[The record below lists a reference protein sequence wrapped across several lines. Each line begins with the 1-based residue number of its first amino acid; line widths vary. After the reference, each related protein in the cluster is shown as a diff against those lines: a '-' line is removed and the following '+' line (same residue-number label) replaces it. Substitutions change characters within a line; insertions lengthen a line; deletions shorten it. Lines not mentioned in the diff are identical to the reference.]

1 MTGLLGTIPT
11 LVKLPDAEF
20 NAESIG
26 ANLKSQKWKTKKAAC
41 LFPIALF
48 NFETN
53 LIKWRFSLFSGPFW
67 TVLPTRYEAENL
79 PVQAKK
85 MFFLSNLVPR
95 VPFFYI
101 QKKSRL
107 KNRDTTHQL
116 WEVSIDIQKK
126 IIDSFTLVYIRLYSS
141 TFVQAHLVALLH
153 SSTFVHALLY
163 SSRLV

>member
-1 MTGLLGTIPT
+1 M
-11 LVKLPDAEF
+11 K
-20 NAESIG
+20 
-26 ANLKSQKWKTKKAAC
+26 QK
-41 LFPIALF
+41 
-48 NFETN
+48 
-53 LIKWRFSLFSGPFW
+53 
-67 TVLPTRYEAENL
+67 NL
-79 PVQAKK
+79 PVQTKK

-107 KNRDTTHQL
+107 KNRDTTHQS
-116 WEVSIDIQKK
+116 WEVSIDIKKKKKKK

-163 SSRLV
+163 SSVFLEQILFHIFTQSIKFCTFYYCVLRVQMF

>member
-1 MTGLLGTIPT
+1 M
-11 LVKLPDAEF
+11 K
-20 NAESIG
+20 
-26 ANLKSQKWKTKKAAC
+26 QK
-41 LFPIALF
+41 
-48 NFETN
+48 
-53 LIKWRFSLFSGPFW
+53 
-67 TVLPTRYEAENL
+67 NL
-79 PVQAKK
+79 PVQTKK

-163 SSRLV
+163 SSVFLEQILFHIFTQSIKFCTFYYYVLRVQMFEKCDSSNRQ

>member
-1 MTGLLGTIPT
+1 MPFSNS
-11 LVKLPDAEF
+11 PFQFWDQF
-20 NAESIG
+20 NQI
-26 ANLKSQKWKTKKAAC
+26 KV
-41 LFPIALF
+41 FPL
-48 NFETN
+48 
-53 LIKWRFSLFSGPFW
+53 FW
-67 TVLPTRYEAENL
+67 TILDSSSNSVWSRKFACSG
-79 PVQAKK
+79 KK

-163 SSRLV
+163 SSVFLEQILFHIFTQSIKFCTFYYCVLRVQMFWKMWFIK